1 MASLSESRMDP
12 RREVTRPATD
22 GLAQRIEHH
31 IAGKAGGRVR
41 DLHVECTADL
51 VILRGRTRTH
61 HAKQLVQE
69 AACDLIEGT
78 TALTNQIVVQ
88 C

>member
-12 RREVTRPATD
+12 RREAARPATE
-22 GLAQRIEHH
+22 GLAQRIQLH
-31 IAGKAGGRVR
+31 ITDKAGGRVR
-41 DLHVECTADL
+41 DLHVECTVDL

-61 HAKQLVQE
+61 HEKQIVQE
-69 AACDLIEGT
+69 AACDLINGPT
-78 TALTNQIVVQ
+78 VLANQIVVR

>member
-1 MASLSESRMDP
+1 MASLSASWRDP
-12 RREVTRPATD
+12 RREATRPAAD

-31 IAGKAGGRVR
+31 ITGKAGGRVR

-51 VILRGRTRTH
+51 VILRGWTRTH
-61 HAKQLVQE
+61 HEKQIVQE
-69 AACDLIEGT
+69 AACDLIEGP
-78 TALTNQIVVQ
+78 TALANQIVVQ